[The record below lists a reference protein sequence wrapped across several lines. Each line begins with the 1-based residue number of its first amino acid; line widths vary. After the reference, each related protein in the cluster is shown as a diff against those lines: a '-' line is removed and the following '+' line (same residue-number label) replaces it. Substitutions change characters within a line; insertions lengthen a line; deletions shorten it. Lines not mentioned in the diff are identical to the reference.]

1 MENFQTMSRQELL
14 RERDHLAK
22 QFAEFK
28 AMGLSLNMARGKPS
42 AEQLDLSMEMLDV
55 VNSRSD
61 CRAED
66 GADCR
71 NYCDIYGI
79 PEAIRLFSQY
89 MDVQEDEIVIC
100 GQSSLQLLYDALCR
114 AMLQGV
120 LGSEK
125 PWGKYENPKFIC
137 PVPGYDKHFGF
148 CDFVGLEMIPVPLYP
163 DGPDMD
169 LVEKLV
175 AEDESIKGMWCMPK
189 FSNPFG
195 ACYSDEV
202 VYRLAGMKCAAR
214 DFRLFW
220 DNAYSYHV
228 VYRDHPVLNMLTVC
242 KEVGNPDRVFMFGST
257 SKVTMAGSGV
267 TFIAA
272 SRANTDFIKKQFAVQ
287 TVGWDK
293 MNMLRHVRFLKDM
306 DNIRAHMEKH
316 AAILRPHFDAVL
328 NTFDRELTGRGV
340 GQWTRPDGGFFVTF
354 MAEKG
359 CAKRIVALCAEA
371 GVTLTNAGATHPHGQ
386 DPEDSYIRIAPT
398 YPPVEELEKAMEIF
412 CAAAKLA
419 TVEKLLAI

>member
-1 MENFQTMSRQELL
+1 MLNYQNMTRPELEAAKKAL
-14 RERDHLAK
+14 EEKLAD
-22 QFAEFK
+22 FK
-28 AMGLSLNMARGKPS
+28 AKGLKLNMARGKPS
-42 AEQLDLSMEMLDV
+42 SEQLDLSMEMLDV
-55 VNSRSD
+55 VNSKSD
-61 CRAED
+61 CHAED

-79 PEAIRLFSQY
+79 PEAIRLFSEY
-89 MDVQEDEIVIC
+89 MGVQEDEIVIC

-125 PWGKYENPKFIC
+125 PWGKCEHPKFIC

-148 CDFVGLEMIPVPLYP
+148 CKFVGLEMIPVPLHQ

-169 LVEKLV
+169 VVEKLV

-202 VYRLAGMKCAAR
+202 VRRLASMKCAAK

-220 DNAYSYHV
+220 DNAYSYHII
-228 VYRDHPVLNMLTVC
+228 YKDHPILNMLDVC
-242 KEVGNPDRVFMFGST
+242 KEAGNPDRVFMFGST
-257 SKVTMAGSGV
+257 SKITMAGSGV

-272 SRANTDFIKKQFAVQ
+272 SKANTDFIKKQYAVQ

-293 MNMLRHVRFLKDM
+293 MNMLRHVRYLK
-306 DNIRAHMEKH
+306 NMENLKELMKKH
-316 AAILRPHFDAVL
+316 AAILRPRFDAVL
-328 NTFDRELTGRGV
+328 STFDRELTGLGV
-340 GQWTRPDGGFFVTF
+340 GDWTRPDGGFFVTY
-354 MAEKG
+354 MALPG
-359 CAKRIVALCAEA
+359 CAKRIVQLCADT
-371 GVTLTNAGATHPHGQ
+371 GVTLTNAGATHPNGF
-386 DPEDSYIRIAPT
+386 DPDDMYIRIAPT
-398 YPPVEELEKAMEIF
+398 YPPLDELKLAMEIF
-412 CAAAKLA
+412 CVAVKLA
-419 TVEKLLAI
+419 SVEKLLAA

>member
-1 MENFQTMSRQELL
+1 MQNYQRMTREEL
-14 RERDHLAK
+14 EAAK
-22 QFAEFK
+22 TELEQALSAYK
-28 AMGLSLNMARGKPS
+28 ARGLSLNMARGKPS
-42 AEQLDLSMEMLDV
+42 SEQLDLSMEMLDV
-55 VNSRSD
+55 VNSKSD

-66 GADCR
+66 GMDCR

-79 PEAIRLFSQY
+79 PEAIRLFAEY
-89 MDVQEDEIVIC
+89 MGVQEDEIVIG

-125 PWGKYENPKFIC
+125 PWGKYAHPKFIC

-148 CDFVGLEMIPVPLYP
+148 CQFVGLEMIPVPLRP

-169 LVEKLV
+169 LVEKLA
-175 AEDESIKGMWCMPK
+175 AEDPEIKGMWCMPK

-202 VYRLAGMKCAAR
+202 IYRLAKMPCAAG

-228 VYRDHPVLNMLTVC
+228 IYKDHPILNILDVC

-257 SKVTMAGSGV
+257 SKITMAGSGV

-272 SRANTDFIKKQFAVQ
+272 SKANMDFIKKQYAVQ

-293 MNMLRHVRFLKDM
+293 MNMLRHVRYLKNM
-306 DNIRAHMEKH
+306 DNVKALMKKH
-316 AAILRPHFDAVL
+316 GDILRPRFDAVL
-328 NTFDRELTGRGV
+328 GIFDRELTGAGA
-340 GQWTRPDGGFFVTF
+340 GDWTRPDGGFFVTY
-354 MAEKG
+354 MALPG
-359 CAKRIVALCAEA
+359 CAKRIVQLCAET
-371 GVTLTNAGATHPHGQ
+371 GVTLTNAGATHPYGS
-386 DPEDSYIRIAPT
+386 DPDDSYIRIAPT
-398 YPPVEELEKAMEIF
+398 FPPLEELKAAMEIF
-412 CAAAKLA
+412 CTAVKLA
-419 TVEKLLAI
+419 TVEKLLAV